1 MQKKKRWKAS
11 PDSFYQINLGVYYT
25 MKQSAKASK
34 NLKNSPLFKH
44 LILPEQLENEYQEL
58 LKSSWRINGVLPD
71 DARLTVIY
79 GRPKSY
85 KSFVSLDMALSVA
98 TGADYHDKKVKQGSV
113 LYIAA
118 EGQKGASKRIKGWL
132 QSRGIEKLENFYLF
146 IKPIAIN
153 DRKACNELI
162 EMINLLPERPELVF
176 IDTLNRSLNGNEN
189 GDDMTA
195 FVSGVTEIAVETQAQ
210 VIVIHHTPKNGE
222 GMRGHSSL
230 HGAVDY
236 SYKVEKHKNIPN
248 LAVMSCDNAKDHQD
262 SAVKYFNMNLCN
274 ITTNGKIDTDMDGEP
289 ITTLVTEL
297 NTELRPQES
306 GSNSLRGKKAQV
318 YNALIS
324 AVKESGTQGATL
336 EQWRQAYYKAHGNE
350 SSEKKAFS
358 THYRA
363 LVTGNFV
370 DDTNGYYTQV

>member
-1 MQKKKRWKAS
+1 
-11 PDSFYQINLGVYYT
+11 
-25 MKQSAKASK
+25 MKQSAKANK

-79 GRPKSY
+79 GMPKSY

-118 EGQKGASKRIKGWL
+118 EGQKGVSKRIKGWL
-132 QSRGIEKLENFYLF
+132 QSRGVKRLEKFYLF
-146 IKPIAIN
+146 IKPVAIN
-153 DRKACNELI
+153 DNKACNELI

-324 AVKESGTQGATL
+324 AVKESGTQGVTL